1 MSSARARYVL
11 AILAAVVVSVAFYF
25 LFIRARQGELSDV
38 RAQVETEEARTVE
51 LQATLQRLQG
61 LQENAAQFEA
71 RLAEIRELIPADD
84 QVANFIFQVQDEA
97 SRSGV
102 GFVEITPDL
111 PKPPPEGAPVAEVRV
126 VIGAEGGY
134 FALQDF
140 LRRLYDLD
148 RALRI
153 DNLAIV
159 AGSEGNAGTQ
169 QPLTLQ
175 ATARIFFEL
184 PTGGAVAAPTAP
196 GSVTPPASGTTTPT
210 TPTTPVPPAPST
222 VPPAG

>member
-1 MSSARARYVL
+1 LSGARARYLL
-11 AILAAVVVSVAFYF
+11 AIVAAIVVSVAFYF
-25 LFIRARQGELSDV
+25 LFIRARQAELGEV
-38 RAQVETEEARTVE
+38 RAQVQNEESRTVE

-71 RLAEIRELIPADD
+71 RLAQIRELIPQDD

-97 SRSGV
+97 NRAGV
-102 GFVEITPDL
+102 GFVEITPEL
-111 PKPPPEGAPVAEVRV
+111 PKPPPEGARVAEVRV

-153 DNLAIV
+153 DNLAI
-159 AGSEGNAGTQ
+159 AGGETGEEESPPT
-169 QPLTLQ
+169 LT

-184 PTGGAVAAPTAP
+184 PEGSATA
-196 GSVTPPASGTTTPT
+196 TPT
-210 TPTTPVPPAPST
+210 TPTGTPATTTTPPATTPATPPPVT

>member
-1 MSSARARYVL
+1 VSGVRARYIL
-11 AILAAVVVSVAFYF
+11 AVLAAVVVSVCFYF
-25 LFIRARQGELSDV
+25 LFIRARQAELREV
-38 RAQVETEEARTVE
+38 RAQVESEQAKTVE

-61 LQENAAQFEA
+61 LQNNAAEFEA
-71 RLAEIRELIPADD
+71 RLAEIRELIPPDD

-97 SRSGV
+97 NRAGV
-102 GFVEITPDL
+102 GFVEITPEL
-111 PKPPPEGAPVAEVRV
+111 PKPPPEGAQVAEVRI

-148 RALRI
+148 RALRV
-153 DNLAIV
+153 DNLSIV
-159 AGSEGNAGTQ
+159 AGTEEGTGTEE
-169 QPLTLQ
+169 PPALL

-184 PTGGAVAAPTAP
+184 PAGGAVTAPTT
-196 GSVTPPASGTTTPT
+196 TPPATTTPT
-210 TPTTPVPPAPST
+210 APSTPPTT